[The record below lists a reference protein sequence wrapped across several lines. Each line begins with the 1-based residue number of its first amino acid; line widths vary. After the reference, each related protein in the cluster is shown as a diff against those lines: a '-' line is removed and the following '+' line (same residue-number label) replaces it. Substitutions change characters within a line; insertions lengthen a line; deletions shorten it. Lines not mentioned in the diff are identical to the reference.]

1 MNDDI
6 CSKFD
11 ILRNYLPDKLGETGK
26 LELRSLSNFKNYCA
40 DENCDTDLKKITIG
54 FLWLLEKN
62 CSISKNTDDYNENN
76 ISAFFL
82 YIISWLSYQLNQ
94 NSERYFTKI
103 SDFYNEYISNNQN
116 YMNLINDDNKCK
128 KLKEIIDKK
137 KDLLDINIKDM
148 SNFYEAFKLLCS
160 VHGTV
165 AMSKYD
171 NTLLGDATI
180 FYNKYAELNDYY
192 NVENTPHSKI
202 LSDLLTDYNKLKEK
216 CGSNVNNSI
225 QFPSLP
231 TERATKSFLENSSIK
246 ISVIPM
252 IFIFFA
258 LIILGITYKRSS
270 SDFRKKLQ
278 KFNLRIKKIK
288 RKINH

>member
-1 MNDDI
+1 MDDEM
-6 CSKFD
+6 CGD
-11 ILRNYLPDKLGETGK
+11 LVLLRNYLPDELGKTSKSKLKSLNSLNKYCPNGECNTE
-26 LELRSLSNFKNYCA
+26 LEN
-40 DENCDTDLKKITIG
+40 ITAG
-54 FLWLLEKN
+54 FLWLFEKN
-62 CSISKNTDDYNENN
+62 CSMSKNTKYNESN

-103 SDFYNEYISNNQN
+103 SDFYNEYISNNKN
-116 YMNLINDDNKCK
+116 YMNLMNDGNTCK
-128 KLKEIIDKK
+128 KLKEIIDKR

-216 CGSNVNNSI
+216 CDSNVNNSI

-258 LIILGITYKRSS
+258 LIILGIAYKRSS
-270 SDFRKKLQ
+270 SDFRKRLQ
-278 KFNLRIKKIK
+278 KLNLRIKKIK